1 MKRFLFAKTLVI
13 GIVIL
18 FISIGVVS
26 AFNVSKFESFNS
38 KILYV
43 GGSGPGNYT
52 LIQSA
57 IDAADSGDTIF
68 VYDDSSPYYENI
80 VIQKSIELIGEARET
95 TFILGNE
102 ISDGVIVNIS
112 ADDVSISGFTIQPQ
126 LDKPVGIIVNKNYV
140 YPDYWNIDVIQNIF
154 IFNNIIKNTGKG
166 IFAIRLING
175 NIYGNIIE
183 NCDGSGIVFFISSNN
198 TIENNVIS
206 NCYYRGIEISG
217 LWSPFRIK
225 NYKNPKSENNVISHN
240 TINSNRWG
248 LGLYS
253 GPISTIISDNN
264 ITNNHGIFPGND
276 GIGINIYQASK
287 TQIIRNN
294 FIDNSQNAY
303 FEVACI
309 IRYPQFIKNYWK
321 NNYWGELKNNHAQ
334 INGMY
339 LIISFPRLPFSI
351 SFPNYDFNFH
361 EVPGLAFDRQPAN
374 EPYDI

>member
-166 IFAIRLING
+166 IFAIRLTNG

-225 NYKNPKSENNVISHN
+225 NY
-240 TINSNRWG
+240 
-248 LGLYS
+248 
-253 GPISTIISDNN
+253 
-264 ITNNHGIFPGND
+264 
-276 GIGINIYQASK
+276 
-287 TQIIRNN
+287 
-294 FIDNSQNAY
+294 
-303 FEVACI
+303 
-309 IRYPQFIKNYWK
+309 
-321 NNYWGELKNNHAQ
+321 
-334 INGMY
+334 
-339 LIISFPRLPFSI
+339 
-351 SFPNYDFNFH
+351 
-361 EVPGLAFDRQPAN
+361 
-374 EPYDI
+374 